1 MILEEKIRNFR
12 KESHREIILMT
23 LFSLLFF
30 LLTQNL
36 YSQDSIPEKEDLTES
51 AELKFQQ
58 YFFKALSQKS
68 IGNHSKAIQ
77 FLENCNQI
85 LPEDKSVY
93 FEFSKNY
100 LALKKT
106 DLAKEYINRALAK
119 DSNNIWMLK
128 HLVAIYRKDNDLGN
142 AIDIQQKIVV
152 INPKERENLVRL
164 YLYNRNY
171 KKAMDLLNTLEYENA
186 LSPNFRKLKA
196 SLEVRK
202 GVVKKEED
210 SSDLASLIKKFD
222 EQKSYETL
230 KRILDLSNN
239 DESVIL
245 KYSDIG
251 IALYPAQ
258 SSLYL
263 KKGKVLY
270 NQKKYKEALNV
281 LQNGIDFVI
290 EEIMELEYFT
300 LLSKVYKG
308 LGNVEQE
315 KKYFDKAK
323 KLKS

>member
-1 MILEEKIRNFR
+1 MILREKIRNFR

-30 LLTQNL
+30 LVSQNL
-36 YSQDSIPEKEDLTES
+36 HTQDSIPEKEDLSES

-128 HLVAIYRKDNDLGN
+128 HLVAIYKKDNDLGN
-142 AIDIQQKIVV
+142 AIDIQQKIVA

-164 YLYNRNY
+164 YMYSRNY
-171 KKAMDLLNTLEYENA
+171 KKAMELLNVLEDENA
-186 LSPNFRKLKA
+186 LSPSFRRLKV
-196 SLEVRK
+196 SLETRK
-202 GVVKKEED
+202 GVVKKEEN
-210 SSDLASLIKKFD
+210 SSDLVSLIREFD

-230 KRILDLSNN
+230 KRILDLSKN
-239 DESVIL
+239 DENIIL
-245 KYSDIG
+245 KYTDIG
-251 IALYPAQ
+251 IGLYPAQ
-258 SSLYL
+258 PSLYL
-263 KKGKVLY
+263 QKGKVLY
-270 NQKKYKEALNV
+270 NQKKYKEALSV

-290 EEIMELEYFT
+290 EETMELEYFT
-300 LLSKVYKG
+300 LFAKVYKG

-315 KKYFDKAK
+315 KKYSDKAK